1 MVSQINSRFTELL
14 QTGSD
19 EDQGQGQEGDD
30 AAEDPGAGEA
40 FGDKWGWIA
49 NVDAASETCRCSWEE
64 VMRWSA
70 IEFLNILSYRKDKI
84 EKEKKDIE
92 EWKRTH

>member
-1 MVSQINSRFTELL
+1 MQEINSRFSELL
-14 QTGSD
+14 QAGGG
-19 EDQGQGQEGDD
+19 EDQGQDQEGED
-30 AAEDPGAGEA
+30 AEQYPGTGET

-49 NVDAASETCRCSWEE
+49 NVDAASETCRCSWDE
-64 VMRWSA
+64 VMRWTA

-84 EKEKKDIE
+84 AKEKQDIE

>member
-1 MVSQINSRFTELL
+1 MVQEINQGFSELL
-14 QTGSD
+14 QAGGN
-19 EDQGQGQEGDD
+19 EDQGQDQEGDD
-30 AAEDPGAGEA
+30 PAPDRGTGETFA
-40 FGDKWGWIA
+40 DKWGWIS

-84 EKEKKDIE
+84 AKEKEDIE
-92 EWKRTH
+92 RWKRTH

>member
-1 MVSQINSRFTELL
+1 MVQEINSRFSELL
-14 QTGSD
+14 QKGGN
-19 EDQGQGQEGDD
+19 EDQEQGDEG
-30 AAEDPGAGEA
+30 EDPAPDQGTGET

-49 NVDAASETCRCSWEE
+49 NVDAASETCRCSWDE

-84 EKEKKDIE
+84 AKEKEDIE
-92 EWKRTH
+92 KWKREH